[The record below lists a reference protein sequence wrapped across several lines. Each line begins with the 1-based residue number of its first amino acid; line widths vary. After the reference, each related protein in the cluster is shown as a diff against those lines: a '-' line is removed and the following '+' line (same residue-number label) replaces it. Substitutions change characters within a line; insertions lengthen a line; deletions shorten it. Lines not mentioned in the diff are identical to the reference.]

1 VTDAKP
7 EGVREAQVQTGIR
20 LSESLVERVDRIAEA
35 MSQPGLTL
43 TRSDVLR
50 MAVHKGVDQL
60 EAEREKR

>member
-1 VTDAKP
+1 MTDAKSD
-7 EGVREAQVQTGIR
+7 GGREAQVQTGIR
-20 LSESLVERVDRIAEA
+20 LPQTLVDRVDRIAA
-35 MSQPGLTL
+35 SMSRPGLTL